1 MNEMISKIWTWL
13 KSSPLWI
20 RIIAI
25 VCIAVLALL
34 SMSACGTQ
42 KVTVRIKD
50 TPSGVSI
57 STTQNKADSSG
68 TNIQVNPNINYNP
81 K

>member
-1 MNEMISKIWTWL
+1 MNEIVSKVWTWL
-13 KSSPLWI
+13 KSKPFWM
-20 RIIAI
+20 RIIAL
-25 VCIAVLALL
+25 LALATLVLL
-34 SMSACGTQ
+34 STSACGTQ